1 MSAKLFSLAMGEIA
15 DRYVD
20 EALAYQAPVRRRTG
34 RLLRRALAACLALM
48 VALGTAM
55 VVSAELRQTVLGWIT
70 RQYETFTHYAYP
82 EEAADTPFVPHG
94 LTEVPP
100 GYTEVSRICDEDIG
114 MQMTVYRHEASGRQL
129 LYTVSSSGSAFV
141 EAEGC
146 TVQAAEVDGAAA
158 TLYLP
163 ADVAGDGCI
172 VWTRGGLFFYLS
184 GSLTPEELVHYA
196 ACLQPEP

>member
-1 MSAKLFSLAMGEIA
+1 MSQKLFSQAMSQIA

-20 EALAYQAPVRRRTG
+20 EALTYQAPVRRRTG
-34 RLLRRALAACLALM
+34 RLLRRVLAACLALM

-82 EEAADTPFVPHG
+82 EAADTTFVPHA

-100 GYTEVSRICDEDIG
+100 GYTEVSRVCDEEVG
-114 MQMTVYRHEASGRQL
+114 MQLTVYRHGESGKQL
-129 LYTVSSSGSAFV
+129 LYSVSSGGSAFV
-141 EAEGC
+141 ETDGC
-146 TVQAAEVDGAAA
+146 TTRQAEVDGATA

-163 ADVAGDGCI
+163 EDAAGDSSI

-184 GSLTPEELVHYA
+184 GSLTPEELIHYA
-196 ACLQPEP
+196 ACLQPET